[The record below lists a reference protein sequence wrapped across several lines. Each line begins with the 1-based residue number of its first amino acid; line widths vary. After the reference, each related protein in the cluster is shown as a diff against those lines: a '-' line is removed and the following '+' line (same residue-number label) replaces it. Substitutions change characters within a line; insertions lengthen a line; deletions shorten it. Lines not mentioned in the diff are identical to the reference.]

1 LKRLAASVLLALAST
16 ATFLLATE
24 LFFRLFP
31 GRIPLGV
38 EFLSRARIYG
48 FDRDLGAVLRPGIN
62 VRVRLPI
69 LGRTIRVTTVSH
81 GQSVGFRDDAFKGGP
96 RVAIL
101 GDSYVFG
108 YGVDQNETFPAQLER
123 KLRASG
129 RAVDVVNAGVPGYGA
144 RLERILLEKDVLPLD
159 PALVF
164 VAVFENDFEDNIYY
178 AHRRFGAVRTFL
190 GVHSVVYD
198 LLSAAR
204 STHWRF
210 MPAGHRKQKK
220 HGMGKDKRPPEG
232 YAIEREEIARMAA
245 LCREHGARFGVILLP
260 ATPSLDPHRVVGE
273 RSNILV
279 LDLSP
284 RFSPLPRS
292 RYLNPYVGHLTPE
305 ANGWVA
311 DEIMNFIDKRG
322 LLEGTR

>member
-1 LKRLAASVLLALAST
+1 LKRFAASALLAVAS
-16 ATFLLATE
+16 AVTFLLATE
-24 LFFRLFP
+24 FFFWLFP

-48 FDRDLGAVLRPGIN
+48 FDRDLGVVLRPGVN
-62 VRVRLPI
+62 VRIQLPRLR
-69 LGRTIRVTTVSH
+69 RTIRVTTFSH
-81 GQSVGFRDDAFKGGP
+81 GQSVGFRDHAFRGGP

-123 KLRASG
+123 KLRSSG

-144 RLERILLEKDVLPLD
+144 WLERMFLEKDVLPLH

-164 VAVFENDFEDNIYY
+164 VAVFENDFKDNTYY
-178 AHRRFGAVRTFL
+178 AHRRFGTLRTFL
-190 GVHSVVYD
+190 GIHSVVYD
-198 LLSAAR
+198 LFSAAR
-204 STHWRF
+204 STHGIFTR
-210 MPAGHRKQKK
+210 AGRRKQED
-220 HGMGKDKRPPEG
+220 HGMGKDERPSEG
-232 YAIEREEIARMAA
+232 YAIEREEIARMAT
-245 LCREHGARFGVILLP
+245 LCREHGARFAVILLP
-260 ATPSLDPHRVVGE
+260 TKPPLDPRRVVGE
-273 RSNILV
+273 RSDIPV

-284 RFSPLPRS
+284 RFSPLPRA

-311 DEIMNFIDKRG
+311 DEIMEFIEKRG
-322 LLEGTR
+322 LLEGAR